1 MFDLVTA
8 DWEYHK
14 RILSDSVDDLFAL
27 DVVLIGDDVFGVFC
41 HDFGDVVAFDLMC
54 MKSFMLGNN
63 TFRKFEVNPKV

>member
-8 DWEYHK
+8 YWEYHK

-27 DVVLIGDDVFGVFC
+27 DDVFGVFC
-41 HDFGDVVAFDLMC
+41 HDFGDVVAFDLIC

-63 TFRKFEVNPKV
+63 TFRKCEVNPKV